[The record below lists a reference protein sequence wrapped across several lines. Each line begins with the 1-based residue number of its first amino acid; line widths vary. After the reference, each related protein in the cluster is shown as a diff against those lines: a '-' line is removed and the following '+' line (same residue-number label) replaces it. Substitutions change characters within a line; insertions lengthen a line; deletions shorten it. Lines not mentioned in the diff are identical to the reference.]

1 MISRERRIKR
11 KGGHNMANIYACFR
25 LTASLEKEIKSEKK
39 REFLAS
45 LRNRVGE
52 RSRIM
57 CGEIWKCER
66 DAGIG

>member
-1 MISRERRIKR
+1 
-11 KGGHNMANIYACFR
+11 MANIYACFR

-57 CGEIWKCER
+57 CGEIRKCER